1 MPEQLRPEPKDLGEA
16 ATFIPNSS
24 FLISHSSKAFIHN
37 QWAEPPHGLTLN
49 PEPFL
54 YAIMKKRK
62 GAFP

>member
-1 MPEQLRPEPKDLGEA
+1 MPEQLRDLGEA
-16 ATFIPNSS
+16 ATFIPH
-24 FLISHSSKAFIHN
+24 SHKAFIHN
-37 QWAEPPHGLTLN
+37 EWTEPPHGLTLN